1 MNRPSVHSLPGG
13 GRSDRRVIPAR
24 LLDISEAAQV
34 LNVPENW
41 LRKKVSA
48 RAVPFTR
55 IGRHV
60 RFTTAHLEQIIAGGE
75 QAAVAIVSADGPSRR
90 ARRAS

>member
-1 MNRPSVHSLPGG
+1 MSAPRNDGARAEV
-13 GRSDRRVIPAR
+13 GRQPPPRWRSIG
-24 LLDISEAAQV
+24 EAATV

-60 RFTTAHLEQIIAGGE
+60 RFTAAHLEQIIRAGE
-75 QAAVAIVSADGPSRR
+75 QAPIVLTPRQLLSRP
-90 ARRAS
+90 ARRAG